1 MTLAEFFRGHEVSR
15 QRFDALR
22 DAIDAIGP
30 AELRVTKSQIAFR
43 RRVAFA
49 WAWLPACYLRGQVA
63 PLVLTLSIR
72 HRDASPRW
80 KAIVEPAP
88 GRFTH
93 HLELYAVTDI
103 DDEVRDWLRGAWGAG
118 LGIKETSFCT
128 CSVAGAIGARSVFI
142 DSEKITTKVFS
153 VSENNAAT

>member
-1 MTLAEFFRGHEVSR
+1 MSEIAAPTLDLRTLLEAAEARIQATGGIPHDEFWRQVDAEHDALDEFFVGHEASR
-15 QRFDALR
+15 QLFEALR

-49 WAWLPACYLRGQVA
+49 WAWLPARYLRGRVA
-63 PLVLTLSIR
+63 PLVLTLSFR

-80 KAIVEPAP
+80 KEIVEPAP

-103 DDEVRDWLRGAWGAG
+103 DDEVRDWLRNAW
-118 LGIKETSFCT
+118 
-128 CSVAGAIGARSVFI
+128 VA
-142 DSEKITTKVFS
+142 
-153 VSENNAAT
+153 AA

>member
-1 MTLAEFFRGHEVSR
+1 MTLDEFFQGYEASR
-15 QRFDALR
+15 QLFDALR

-43 RRVAFA
+43 RRAAFA
-49 WAWLPACYLRGQVA
+49 WAWLPARYLRGRVA
-63 PLVLTLSIR
+63 PLVLTLSFR

-80 KAIVEPAP
+80 KEIVEPAP

-103 DDEVRDWLRGAWGAG
+103 DDEVRDWLRNVWGA
-118 LGIKETSFCT
+118 
-128 CSVAGAIGARSVFI
+128 AG
-142 DSEKITTKVFS
+142 
-153 VSENNAAT
+153 